1 MTSISDPWIVD
12 NELSSRWPVY
22 TRANVGEVSGTVATP
37 LFWTMI
43 GGMPNEI
50 QWRQALAEFGAFDVD
65 EFRPETID
73 VQGLVHGYV
82 YLNLSH
88 SRTFGARM
96 PGATP
101 DLMDRTY
108 LGDIEAPP
116 YVPHPDDDRPEFA
129 ERISATI
136 SRVMTDTSRP
146 DVEEHRAMAER
157 LRAERPDLSLLSDR
171 ELLDRQRT
179 ILKDFYGPL
188 VLRTHLRMVY
198 EGSVVAGAFEQVL
211 APLGD
216 PTLAVTLTSGLG
228 EIASAAPNEAMWQL
242 SRAVNKSATLT
253 REFASAEADLES
265 RLRSHTDPDVHA
277 FVTSF
282 DDLIYKF
289 GSRSTQEWEANAKT
303 WESFPAIPLAMIDRM
318 RLQPDEKSPA
328 NQSKRLRQEREQA
341 LSRVRE
347 QLADDS
353 AGLAA
358 LEAVLNSVALYSWA
372 REQSKTNT
380 IRVLHEGRLPIV
392 ELGRRYSAAGIFDR
406 PDDIMMFREDEL
418 DALIDNPNGFKDLIA
433 QRWQLFNELCQ
444 VEPPFIIE
452 AGKVPP
458 VTTWARRSDP
468 VVDVANSGDVLTGT
482 PACSGTATGVAR
494 VINDPEDAADL
505 EPGEVLIAPLTD
517 PGWTPIFTSAEAV
530 VVNVGSTMSHA
541 AIVSRELG
549 IPCVLGVKDATKRIK
564 DGTVVTVD
572 GAAGTVTIH

>member
-1 MTSISDPWIVD
+1 
-12 NELSSRWPVY
+12 
-22 TRANVGEVSGTVATP
+22 
-37 LFWTMI
+37 
-43 GGMPNEI
+43 
-50 QWRQALAEFGAFDVD
+50 
-65 EFRPETID
+65 
-73 VQGLVHGYV
+73 
-82 YLNLSH
+82 
-88 SRTFGARM
+88 
-96 PGATP
+96 
-101 DLMDRTY
+101 MDRTY
-108 LGDIEAPP
+108 LGDIKAPP
-116 YVPHPDDDRPEFA
+116 YVAHPDDDRPEFT
-129 ERISATI
+129 ERIIATI

-157 LRAERPDLSLLSDR
+157 LRAERPDLSSLSER

-198 EGSVVAGAFEQVL
+198 EGSVVAGAFEQAL
-211 APLGD
+211 SPLGD
-216 PTLAVTLTSGLG
+216 PTLAVTLMSGLG

-242 SRAVNKSATLT
+242 SRAVNKSAALT
-253 REFASAEADLES
+253 REFDSADADLES

-277 FVTSF
+277 FVTGF
-282 DDLIYKF
+282 DNLLYKF

-328 NQSKRLRQEREQA
+328 NQRKRLRQEREEA

-347 QLADDS
+347 QLAEDG

-418 DALIDNPNGFKDLIA
+418 DALIDNPSGFKDLIA

-458 VTTWARRSDP
+458 VSTWARRSDP
-468 VVDVANSGDVLTGT
+468 AVDIATSGDVLTGT

-564 DGTVVTVD
+564 DGTVLTVD

>member
-43 GGMPNEI
+43 GGLPNEI

-73 VQGLVHGYV
+73 IQGLVHGYV

-108 LGDIEAPP
+108 LGDIKAPP
-116 YVPHPDDDRPEFA
+116 YVRHPDDDRPEFT
-129 ERISATI
+129 ERITAAI
-136 SRVMTDTSRP
+136 ARVMTDTSRP
-146 DVEEHRAMAER
+146 DVEEHRAMADR

-179 ILKDFYGPL
+179 ILKNFYAPL

-198 EGSVVAGAFEQVL
+198 EGSVVAGAFEQAL

-216 PTLAVTLTSGLG
+216 PTLAVTLMSGLG

-242 SRAVNKSATLT
+242 GRAVKKSATLT
-253 REFASAEADLES
+253 CEFDSAEADLES
-265 RLRSHTDPDVHA
+265 RLRSHTDPEVQA
-277 FVTSF
+277 FVTGF
-282 DDLIYKF
+282 DDLLYKF

-303 WESFPAIPLAMIDRM
+303 WESFPVIPLAMIDRM

-341 LSRVRE
+341 LSRVRA

-353 AGLAA
+353 ARLAA

-406 PDDIMMFREDEL
+406 PDDIMMLREDEL
-418 DALIDNPNGFKDLIA
+418 DTLIDNPSNFKDLIA
-433 QRWQLFNELCQ
+433 QRWQLFNELSQ

-468 VVDVANSGDVLTGT
+468 AVDLANSGDVLTGT

-549 IPCVLGVKDATKRIK
+549 IPCVLGVKDATKRIT

-572 GAAGTVTIH
+572 GAAGTVTVH